1 MFRIILF
8 CYFFLTASITW
19 AQSNCDVGNFK
30 AFVLCVSKEHPD
42 FKKHELS
49 FSQGEG
55 IESAG
60 SAFQNP
66 EVDLETTQGR
76 SLGEKAGS
84 NRIMVSYP
92 LQLFGQRAARKDKAS
107 AESALLRIE
116 GLKGQNGLIAE
127 TTVNLY
133 RLRQIKEEIAIL
145 DETLSAYSRVINQF
159 ASRRQLSP
167 EQEVTLSVFRLAV
180 GDLNFKKAGL
190 ESEQR
195 KILDFFS
202 YIPSLTKSQIEKNLP
217 AQKQNWP
224 NIASKKIEFNGW
236 PIKEVESKLKL
247 AQAEFDESRAETWPE
262 VKAGFIFQQEI
273 QGSFTSDRYG
283 VGVTLPI
290 PLLNWNQGN
299 RQAKSAVYQK
309 AKIEK
314 ERAYKEVT
322 NERVR
327 LIELYKAA
335 LENFKKAPKED
346 EITRQH
352 NNIESKYSRGLINSA
367 LMIEAHRQRFEYK
380 TSQNGIELNA
390 LQALFRV
397 YEMDGS
403 SFEELL

>member
-1 MFRIILF
+1 MFRIILLCF
-8 CYFFLTASITW
+8 LFLTNSMAW

-30 AFVLCVSKEHPD
+30 TFVLCISKQHPD

-49 FSQGEG
+49 FSEGEG
-55 IESAG
+55 IERAG

-84 NRIMVSYP
+84 NKIMVSYP
-92 LQLFGQRAARKDKAS
+92 FQLFGQRAARKDKS
-107 AESALLRIE
+107 LAEAELLRID
-116 GLKGQNGLIAE
+116 GLKGQNGLVAE
-127 TTVNLY
+127 ATLNLY
-133 RLRQIKEEIAIL
+133 RLRQINEEIAIL
-145 DETLSAYSRVINQF
+145 DETLLAYSKVIKQF
-159 ASRRQLSP
+159 ASRLQLSP
-167 EQEVTLSVFRLAV
+167 EQEVSLSVFRLAI

-195 KILDFFS
+195 KIGDFFS
-202 YIPSLTKSQIEKNLP
+202 FVPNISKAQIEKNLP
-217 AQKQNWP
+217 PQKQNWP
-224 NIASKKIEFNGW
+224 NLASKKIEFNGW

-247 AQAEFDESRAETWPE
+247 AQAEFDASRAETWPE
-262 VKAGFIFQQEI
+262 VKAGVIFQQEI
-273 QGSFTSDRYG
+273 QGSFTNDSYG

-290 PLLNWNQGN
+290 PLFNWNQGN

-322 NERVR
+322 NERTR

-335 LENFKKAPKED
+335 VENFKKSPKED
-346 EITRQH
+346 EIMKQH

-380 TSQNGIELNA
+380 TSQNQIELNA